1 MKETIKLVAIVLIA
15 GIIGGFV
22 GGLVGNQS
30 GNLGAGTRFPNG
42 ISADST
48 SPSSGEVRGSTL
60 TITGAQT
67 LTGAT
72 TLSSTLTVGGLIKA
86 DAGSYVSYT
95 NSTSTTATTQTLAA
109 ADILNYSSIILTPNT
124 GALTLT
130 LPASST
136 LSAMVPVAGD
146 SFEQCWYNATTTA
159 ATYITFAAGTG
170 IDFQKNATTTTVGA
184 DTTTYPIDAGGYACL
199 KYIRQPATATTF
211 DIGVLM
217 TGYLNAD

>member
-15 GIIGGFV
+15 GLIGGFV

-30 GNLGAGTRFPNG
+30 DYLGSGTRFPSG
-42 ISADST
+42 LSADGT
-48 SPSSGEVRGSTL
+48 SPIAGEVRGTTL

-72 TLSSTLTVGGLIKA
+72 TLSSTLTANGLA
-86 DAGSYVSYT
+86 TFNAGYYHSYT
-95 NSTSTTATTQTLAA
+95 NSTSTTATTQTLVA
-109 ADILNYSSIILTPNT
+109 ADILNYTSIILTPNV

-130 LPASST
+130 FPASST

-146 SFEQCWYNATTTA
+146 SFKQCWYNATTTA
-159 ATYITFAAGTG
+159 AVTITFAAGTG
-170 IDFQKNATTTTVGA
+170 IDFQRAATTTTDGGA
-184 DTTTYPIDAGGYACL
+184 TTAFPIDEQGYACL
-199 KYIRQPATATTF
+199 TYFRQPATSSTF